1 MGKKDRVLLKIF
13 TVIFVLFFTKLSYSK
28 ELKVASDNG
37 SEFNKYFEEACKELE
52 IEHYFSRVRTPKDN
66 AEIERFNRTLEEE
79 FLQMGN
85 YIDDLSIFNGLLTDW
100 LVEYNFNRP
109 HRSLDMLTPMEFIE
123 MKKQQNLN
131 KKVLPMYPTHTK
143 S

>member
-1 MGKKDRVLLKIF
+1 
-13 TVIFVLFFTKLSYSK
+13 
-28 ELKVASDNG
+28 
-37 SEFNKYFEEACKELE
+37 
-52 IEHYFSRVRTPKDN
+52 
-66 AEIERFNRTLEEE
+66 
-79 FLQMGN
+79 MGN

-143 S
+143 IWYF